1 MRRLRYLAVAFDPQ
15 HWDDDRLLS
24 LEVRVA
30 MPIAYRSERLI
41 VMASDPGEVN
51 RNPIGDGI
59 AIGKIFRKYGTNPNS
74 PATMREKTRS
84 AGELISSFWGSYIY
98 VADGATGVVIMR
110 DPSGGLPCYLA
121 EGIGFAAFA
130 SDAPLL
136 VSAGL
141 LRPSVDLEVVGQT
154 LYFSQL
160 PQIETAITG
169 MKQLLPGH
177 MLTWDR
183 QRKEIS
189 PHWNPWDH
197 VEPDCLESTAERSE
211 RLGQILRATHATW
224 AGCYPRSLLGLSGG
238 LDSSI
243 VAVCLAEASQRL
255 ECLTAVT
262 SDPVGDER
270 LYARLVCEQIGAQLL
285 ECEYSSDAIDLDRS
299 VAEAVPFPNGKSH
312 EMAYNRAVRD
322 AAQRLNVDAFFVG
335 AGGDNVFYLTH
346 SARPIVDRYR
356 TEGLSRGL
364 INTVSDVCTI
374 TGASIW
380 RVLREAVRVG
390 TRGSSGA
397 TDWHTDIDYLDAD
410 LVADKAVRPVEHPWL
425 DVPEEAP
432 LGKIGHI
439 SMILRA
445 MNNMEHR
452 DKELT
457 VPMISPLLSQPV
469 IEACLGIPSWEACEG
484 GVDRSSVR
492 RAFADALPPRVI
504 GRHGKGSPDGF
515 VGDFI
520 HRHRAEIADRLL
532 NGQLV
537 ANRIVDRRALEAA
550 LRERAPLQRND
561 CARIMEL
568 VDTEAWI
575 AHWCSLSLSLA

>member
-1 MRRLRYLAVAFDPQ
+1 MAFDPQ

-24 LEVRVA
+24 LEARVA
-30 MPIAYRSERLI
+30 MPIAYRTERLI

-51 RNPIGDGI
+51 PNPVGDGVT
-59 AIGKIFRKYGTNPNS
+59 IGKIFRKHGTGPKS
-74 PATMREKTRS
+74 KLTTREKARLS
-84 AGELISSFWGSYIY
+84 GELISNFWGSYIY
-98 VADGATGVVIMR
+98 VADGATGVVILR
-110 DPSGGLPCYLA
+110 DPSGGLPCYRA
-121 EGIGFAAFA
+121 EGVGFAAFA

-141 LRPSVDLEVVGQT
+141 LRPSVDLEVVGRT

-160 PQIETAITG
+160 PQIETAIAG
-169 MKQLLPGH
+169 INQLLPGH

-183 QRKEIS
+183 QREEIS
-189 PHWNPWDH
+189 QHWNPWDYI
-197 VEPDCLESTAERSE
+197 EADFSESTAERSE
-211 RLGQILRATHATW
+211 RLGQILRDTHATW
-224 AGCYPRSLLGLSGG
+224 AACYPHSLLGLSGG

-243 VAVCLAEASQRL
+243 VAVCLAEASQRVD
-255 ECLTAVT
+255 CLTAVT
-262 SDPVGDER
+262 TDPVGDER
-270 LYARLVCEQIGAQLL
+270 LYARLVCKQIGAQLL

-299 VAEAVPFPNGKSH
+299 VAEAMPMPNGRSH
-312 EMAYNRAVRD
+312 ERAYNRAVRD

-364 INTVSDVCTI
+364 IDTISDVCTI

-380 RVLREAVRVG
+380 RVLREAIRVG
-390 TRGSSGA
+390 TRGNSCA
-397 TDWHTDIDYLDAD
+397 TGWHTDVDYLAAD
-410 LVADKAVRPVEHPWL
+410 FVADNAVRPVEHPWL
-425 DVPEEAP
+425 DAPGEAP
-432 LGKIGHI
+432 LGKVSHI

-445 MNNMEHR
+445 MNHIEHR
-452 DKELT
+452 DKELA

-484 GVDRSSVR
+484 GMDRSAAR
-492 RAFADALPPRVI
+492 RAFSDALPPRVV

-532 NGQLV
+532 NGQLA
-537 ANRIVDRRALEAA
+537 ANGLIDRKALEAA
-550 LRERAPLQRND
+550 LSEGVPLQRND

-575 AHWCSLSLSLA
+575 AHWSSPPLLPA

>member
-1 MRRLRYLAVAFDPQ
+1 MRPLRYLAMAFDPP

-24 LEVRVA
+24 IAVRVA
-30 MPIAYRSERLI
+30 MPIAYRTERLI
-41 VMASDPGEVN
+41 VIASDPGEVN
-51 RNPIGDGI
+51 RSPIGNG
-59 AIGKIFRKYGTNPNS
+59 ATIGKIFRKNGTKPKS
-74 PATMREKTRS
+74 TSAMREKAQFS
-84 AGELISSFWGSYIY
+84 EELISNFWGSYIY
-98 VADGATGVVIMR
+98 VADGATGVVILR
-110 DPSGGLPCYLA
+110 DPSGGLPCYQA
-121 EGIGFAAFA
+121 EGVGFAAFA

-136 VSAGL
+136 VSARL
-141 LRPSVDLEVVGQT
+141 LRPTVDLEVVGQT

-160 PQIETAITG
+160 PQVETAITG
-169 MKQLLPGH
+169 IKQLLPGH

-189 PHWNPWDH
+189 QHWNPWNH
-197 VEPDCLESTAERSE
+197 VEADFSESTAERSE
-211 RLGQILRATHATW
+211 RLGQILRGTHAVW
-224 AGCYPRSLLGLSGG
+224 AGCYPHSLLGLSGG

-243 VAVCLAEASQRL
+243 VAICLAEASQRV

-270 LYARLVCEQIGAQLL
+270 LYARMVCEQIGAQLL
-285 ECEYSSDAIDLDRS
+285 ECEYSIDAIDLDRS
-299 VAEAVPFPNGKSH
+299 VAEAMPCPNGKSH

-364 INTVSDVCTI
+364 IDTISDVCTI

-380 RVLREAVRVG
+380 RVLREAIRVG
-390 TRGSSGA
+390 TRGSRGA
-397 TDWHTDIDYLDAD
+397 TGWHTDIDYLDAD
-410 LVADKAVRPVEHPWL
+410 FVADKAVRPFEHPWL
-425 DVPEEAP
+425 DVPGEAP
-432 LGKIGHI
+432 LGKVGHI

-445 MNNMEHR
+445 MNNIEHR
-452 DKELT
+452 DKELA

-484 GVDRSSVR
+484 GVDRSSAR
-492 RAFADALPPRVI
+492 RAFADALPPRVL

-532 NGQLV
+532 SGQLA
-537 ANRIVDRRALEAA
+537 ANRLVDRKALEAA
-550 LRERAPLQRND
+550 LREGAPLQRND

-575 AHWCSLSLSLA
+575 AHWSSPSLLPA

>member
-1 MRRLRYLAVAFDPQ
+1 MVTDT
-15 HWDDDRLLS
+15 
-24 LEVRVA
+24 
-30 MPIAYRSERLI
+30 
-41 VMASDPGEVN
+41 GEVN
-51 RNPIGDGI
+51 RNPIGDGVT
-59 AIGKIFRKYGTNPNS
+59 IGKIFRKKGSNPKS
-74 PATMREKTRS
+74 PSGMRQNARS
-84 AGELISSFWGSYIY
+84 SEELISNFWGSYVH
-98 VADGATGVVIMR
+98 VADGPTGVVILR
-110 DPSGGLPCYLA
+110 DPSGGLPCYQVA
-121 EGIGFAAFA
+121 GTGFAAFA

-160 PQIETAITG
+160 PRVETAIAG
-169 MKQLLPGH
+169 IKQLLPGH
-177 MLTWDR
+177 MLTWDG
-183 QRKEIS
+183 QREEIS
-189 PHWNPWDH
+189 QHWNPWSH
-197 VEPDCLESTAERSE
+197 VETDFSKSTAERSD
-211 RLGQILRATHATW
+211 RLGQILRDTHATW
-224 AGCYPRSLLGLSGG
+224 AACYPHSLVGLSGG

-270 LYARLVCEQIGAQLL
+270 LYARLVCEQIGAQLF
-285 ECEYSSDAIDLDRS
+285 ECEYVSDAIDLDRS
-299 VAEAVPFPNGKSH
+299 VAEAVPIPNGKSH
-312 EMAYNRAVRD
+312 ERAYNRAVRD
-322 AAQRLNVDAFFVG
+322 AAHRLNVDAFFVG

-356 TEGLSRGL
+356 TEGLSKGL
-364 INTVSDVCTI
+364 IDTISDICTI

-380 RVLREAVRVG
+380 RVLREAIRVG
-390 TRGSSGA
+390 SRGSRGA
-397 TDWHTDIDYLDAD
+397 TGWHADVDYLDPD
-410 LVADKAVRPVEHPWL
+410 FLADKAARPVEHPWL
-425 DVPEEAP
+425 NAPAEAP
-432 LGKIGHI
+432 LGKVGHI

-445 MNNMEHR
+445 MNHIEHR
-452 DKELT
+452 DKELA

-484 GVDRSSVR
+484 GVDRSAAR
-492 RAFADALPPRVI
+492 RAFSGALPPRVV

-520 HRHRAEIADRLL
+520 HRHRAGIADRLL
-532 NGQLV
+532 NGQLA
-537 ANRIVDRRALEAA
+537 ANRLIDRKALEAA
-550 LRERAPLQRND
+550 LRDGAPLQRND

-575 AHWCSLSLSLA
+575 AHWSSPSLLPA

>member
-1 MRRLRYLAVAFDPQ
+1 MRPLRYLAIAFDPQ
-15 HWDDDRLLS
+15 HWDDDRLLA
-24 LEVRVA
+24 LEVQVT
-30 MPIAYRSERLI
+30 MPIAYRTERLI
-41 VMASDPGEVN
+41 VMATDLGEVN
-51 RNPIGDGI
+51 RNSIGNGVT
-59 AIGKIFRKYGTNPNS
+59 IGKIFRKNGTNPKPPS
-74 PATMREKTRS
+74 AMRGKAQFS
-84 AGELISSFWGSYIY
+84 GELISNFWGSYIH
-98 VADGATGVVIMR
+98 VADCATGVVILR
-110 DPSGGLPCYLA
+110 DPSGGLPCYHV
-121 EGIGFAAFA
+121 EGVGFAAFA

-160 PQIETAITG
+160 PQIETAIAG
-169 MKQLLPGH
+169 IKQLLPGH
-177 MLTWDR
+177 MLTWDG
-183 QRKEIS
+183 QREEIS
-189 PHWNPWDH
+189 QHWNPWDH
-197 VEPDCLESTAERSE
+197 VEADFSESTAERSE
-211 RLGQILRATHATW
+211 RLGQIIRGSHATW
-224 AGCYPRSLLGLSGG
+224 ARCYPHSLLGLSGG

-243 VAVCLAEASQRL
+243 VAVCLAEASQRV

-312 EMAYNRAVRD
+312 EMAYNRVVRD

-364 INTVSDVCTI
+364 IDTISDVCAI
-374 TGASIW
+374 TGASVW
-380 RVLREAVRVG
+380 RVLREAIRVG

-397 TDWHTDIDYLDAD
+397 TGWHTDVDYLDAD
-410 LVADKAVRPVEHPWL
+410 FVAEKAVRPVEHPWL
-425 DVPEEAP
+425 DAPGEAP
-432 LGKIGHI
+432 LGKVGHI

-445 MNNMEHR
+445 MNNIEHR
-452 DKELT
+452 DKELA

-484 GVDRSSVR
+484 GVDRSSAR
-492 RAFADALPPRVI
+492 RAFADALPPRVV

-532 NGQLV
+532 SGQLA
-537 ANRIVDRRALEAA
+537 ANRLVDRKALEAA
-550 LRERAPLQRND
+550 LREGAPLQRND

-575 AHWCSLSLSLA
+575 AHWSSPSLLPA